1 LDKFAERPAVSDT
14 AGRSRQERSLR
25 SDQEHR
31 RVRLDISYDGT
42 DFSGWA
48 AQTDRRTVQAVL
60 EDALSTIMRERI
72 HLTVAGRTDAGVHAE
87 GQVAHCDL
95 PVDRA
100 DLPQLVRRLS
110 RFLPPDV
117 RVTAMTAVPHEFD
130 ARFSAL
136 RRHYAYR
143 LSTAPYGADPLVR
156 NHVVG
161 WRPGLDIDAMR
172 DASFRLLGLN
182 DFAAF
187 CRFREGSTTVRE
199 LQRFD
204 WVVDGDRLT
213 AFVSADAFCWSMVR
227 SLVGAT
233 LAVGEGRREPAW
245 FDELLVMRTRSSKIT
260 VAPAHGLSLI
270 GVDYPDHADLA
281 ARNEITRD
289 IRDAIDG
296 DESCCGD

>member
-1 LDKFAERPAVSDT
+1 MSDT
-14 AGRSRQERSLR
+14 AGRSHIRI
-25 SDQEHR
+25 
-31 RVRLDISYDGT
+31 RLDISYDGT

-48 AQTDRRTVQAVL
+48 RQNDRRTVQAVL
-60 EDALSTIMRERI
+60 EDALSTITRERI
-72 HLTVAGRTDAGVHAE
+72 RLTVAGRTDAGVHAE

-95 PVDRA
+95 PVERA

-110 RFLPPDV
+110 RFLPTDV
-117 RVTAMTAVPHEFD
+117 RIISMTAVPPEFD

-156 NHVVG
+156 NHIVG
-161 WRPGLDIDAMR
+161 WRPGLDIEAMR
-172 DASFRLLGLN
+172 DASSRLVGLN

-187 CRFREGSTTVRE
+187 CRFRERSTTVRE

-204 WVVDGDRLT
+204 WVVNGDRLT

-245 FDELLVMRTRSSKIT
+245 FDELLALRTRSSKIT
-260 VAPAHGLSLI
+260 VAPAHGLSLM
-270 GVDYPDHADLA
+270 GVDYPEHADLA

-289 IRDAIDG
+289 IRDAIDEQG
-296 DESCCGD
+296 CCGD